1 MLISIKN
8 ITYND
13 LINDNIQHIYIY
25 ILEINLK
32 RIFYL
37 MKVQNVIKL

>member
-13 LINDNIQHIYIY
+13 LINDNIQHIYI
-25 ILEINLK
+25 LEINLK
-32 RIFYL
+32 RVFYL

>member
-1 MLISIKN
+1 MLISIK
-8 ITYND
+8 ITYN
-13 LINDNIQHIYIY
+13 IYIY

-32 RIFYL
+32 RVFYL

>member
-13 LINDNIQHIYIY
+13 LINDNIYIY